1 MDADYTIITVT
12 LSVYGDIK
20 KKIAEGWIPV
30 GAPIM
35 SQTSSNISQAMYKP
49 PSASSLTQAQGGSG
63 RSRRTR
69 RRSPAQGGQR
79 PTKGKGR

>member
-49 PSASSLTQAQGGSG
+49 PSASPAQGGSG
-63 RSRRTR
+63 RSRKTR
-69 RRSPAQGGQR
+69 RRR
-79 PTKGKGR
+79 